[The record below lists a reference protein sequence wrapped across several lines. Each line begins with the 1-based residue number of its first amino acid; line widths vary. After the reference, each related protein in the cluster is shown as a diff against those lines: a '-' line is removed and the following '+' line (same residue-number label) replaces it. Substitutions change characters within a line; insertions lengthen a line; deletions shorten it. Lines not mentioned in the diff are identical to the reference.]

1 MNIVHI
7 IPGSGGGFYC
17 GNCLRDGEMFKAIR
31 NQGHNA
37 IITPMYLPLFMEC
50 KNKNDV
56 PVFFGAISIYLKHR
70 FPFLQK
76 LPNWVDGLLNSE
88 PMLKM
93 AARLAGSTRSTG
105 LEDMTISMLMGE
117 HGKQKDELE
126 KLVSWLESHFKPD
139 VVHIS
144 NALLLGL
151 AKKLKER
158 LNVPVFCSLQ
168 DEDTWVDC
176 MKTDAANKA
185 WELMHESSKYV
196 DLFISVSKYYN
207 IFMIDKLK
215 LIEEKIKTLH
225 LGVEPDN
232 YKYINASEKPRNVGF
247 LSRLNKANGLDILI
261 DAFVELKNHEKNKDV
276 RLILTGGYTADDS
289 RYIKEQKA
297 KIKKAGLNDDVIFMH
312 SFENEGRKEFLNSVQ
327 VLSVPVR
334 SGEAFGIYL
343 LEAMASGIPVVQP
356 AKGAFPEIIQ
366 KSGGGIT
373 YDDNSASELAKVLDE
388 LLNDKEKL
396 KSLSLQARK
405 GIEEGFN
412 INYKAHEMIGFYLES
427 VENFNF

>member
-1 MNIVHI
+1 MNIAHI

-37 IITPMYLPLFMEC
+37 VITPMYLPLFMEC
-50 KNKNDV
+50 NNKDDV

-70 FPFLQK
+70 YPVLQK
-76 LPNWVDGLLNSE
+76 LPNWVDGILNSG
-88 PMLKM
+88 PMLKL
-93 AARLAGSTRSTG
+93 AAKFAGSTRSTG

-126 KLVSWLESHFKPD
+126 KLVSWLENHFKPD

-168 DEDTWVDC
+168 DEDTWVEC
-176 MKTDAANKA
+176 MKPEAAKKA
-185 WELMHESSKYV
+185 WELMQDSTQYV
-196 DLFISVSKYYN
+196 DMFVSVSDYYKS
-207 IFMIDKLK
+207 FMKDRLK
-215 LIEEKIKTLH
+215 LTEEKLKTLH

-232 YKYINASEKPRNVGF
+232 YKYINASKKPRNIGY
-247 LSRLNKANGLDILI
+247 LSRLSKDKGLDILI
-261 DAFVELKNHEKNKDV
+261 DAFIELKKHEKNKNV
-276 RLILTGGYTADDS
+276 KLLLTGGYTADDS
-289 RYIKEQKA
+289 KFVIEQKA
-297 KIKKAGLNDDVIFMH
+297 KIKNAGLNDDVVFMH

-334 SGEAFGIYL
+334 SGDAFGIYL

-356 AKGAFPEIIQ
+356 ARGAFPEIIQ

-373 YDDNSASELAKVLDE
+373 YNDNSASELAKTLDE

-396 KSLSLQARK
+396 NNLSLQARK
-405 GIEEGFN
+405 GIEKEFN
-412 INYKAHEMIGFYLES
+412 INYKAHEMIGLYVDFVTNS
-427 VENFNF
+427 

>member
-1 MNIVHI
+1 MNIAHI

-37 IITPMYLPLFMEC
+37 VITPMYLPLFMEC
-50 KNKNDV
+50 KNNDEV

-70 FPFLQK
+70 YPLLQK
-76 LPNWVDGLLNSE
+76 IPNWADSLLNSR
-88 PMLKM
+88 PMLKL

-126 KLVSWLESHFKPD
+126 KLVSWLENHFKPD

-158 LNVPVFCSLQ
+158 LKVPVFCSLQ
-168 DEDTWVDC
+168 DEDTWVEC
-176 MKTDAANKA
+176 MKPDAAKKA
-185 WELMHESSKYV
+185 WELMSDSTQYV
-196 DLFISVSKYYN
+196 DMFVSVSDYYKS
-207 IFMIDKLK
+207 FMKDKLK
-215 LIEEKIKTLH
+215 LKEEKLKTLH

-232 YKYINASEKPRNVGF
+232 YIYINACEKKRNIGF
-247 LSRLNKANGLDILI
+247 MSRLSKENGLDILI
-261 DAFVELKNHEKNKDV
+261 DAFIDLKRDIKNKDSK
-276 RLILTGGYTADDS
+276 LILTGGYTADDS
-289 RYIKEQKA
+289 KFVKEQKA
-297 KIKKAGLNDDVIFMH
+297 KIKMAGLNDDVVFIQN
-312 SFENEGRKEFLNSVQ
+312 FESEGRKKFLNSVQ
-327 VLSVPVR
+327 ILSVPVR

-373 YDDNSASELAKVLDE
+373 YNDNTASELAKTLDK

-396 KSLSLQARK
+396 KNLSLQARK
-405 GIEEGFN
+405 GIEDGFN
-412 INYKAHEMIGFYLES
+412 INITAHEMIGLYMDF
-427 VENFNF
+427 VTDR